1 MSDCGRPSLV
11 SVDAGT
17 ASSVLME
24 IINRIPRMMST
35 GRDLRSNG
43 KRIGLVPTRGAFHE
57 GHLSL
62 MTRAR
67 EFCDTVIVSSFVD
80 VRSNEG
86 SRKPAVDLGR
96 DAELAF
102 TRGVDFIFAPGAE
115 DMFPQGFSSFVGVEG
130 LGEKLEG
137 ARLPGHFREVAT
149 VVNKLLNIVHPHF
162 AFFGRKHAQQVILV
176 KRMVRELCVD
186 VEIVVCPPVREE
198 DGLAL
203 SSMNVYLTTE
213 ERKAAIV
220 LRRALERCQSLY
232 AGGERYAA
240 RLIASVRSMIEAEPL
255 ARVDYVALTDTEL
268 LDSVDVIP
276 AAPALVSLAA
286 YIGAT
291 RLTDNI
297 VLGGEL

>member
-1 MSDCGRPSLV
+1 
-11 SVDAGT
+11 
-17 ASSVLME
+17 ME
-24 IINRIPRMMST
+24 IIKRIPRMVSI
-35 GRDLRSNG
+35 GRELRNKG
-43 KRIGLVPTRGAFHE
+43 KRIGLVPTRGALHE

-62 MTRAR
+62 MSRAR
-67 EFCDTVIVSSFVD
+67 EFCDTVIVSIFVD
-80 VRSNEG
+80 LRSDEG
-86 SRKPAVDLGR
+86 SREPPVDLGR

-102 TRGVDFIFAPGAE
+102 TRGVDFIFAPPAE
-115 DMFPQGFSSFVGVEG
+115 DMFPQGFSTFAGVEG
-130 LGEKLEG
+130 LSEKLEG
-137 ARLPGHFREVAT
+137 ATLPGHFREVTT

-176 KRMVRELCVD
+176 KRMVRELAVD

-203 SSMNVYLTTE
+203 SSMNVHLTTE

-232 AGGERYAA
+232 AGGERDAA

-255 ARVDYVALTDTEL
+255 ARVDFVAVTDTDQ
-268 LDSVDVIP
+268 LDPVDLIP
-276 AAPALVSLAA
+276 AGPTLISLAA

-297 VLGGEL
+297 VLNGEI

>member
-1 MSDCGRPSLV
+1 MV
-11 SVDAGT
+11 ST
-17 ASSVLME
+17 ARE
-24 IINRIPRMMST
+24 
-35 GRDLRSNG
+35 LRSNG
-43 KRIGLVPTRGAFHE
+43 KRIGLVPTRGALHE

-62 MTRAR
+62 MSRAR
-67 EFCDTVIVSSFVD
+67 EFCDTVIVSIFVD
-80 VRSNEG
+80 LRSDEG
-86 SRKPAVDLGR
+86 SREPAVDLGR

-102 TRGVDFIFAPGAE
+102 TRGVDFIFAPATE
-115 DMFPQGFSSFVGVEG
+115 DMFPQGFSTFVGVEG
-130 LGEKLEG
+130 LSEKLEG
-137 ARLPGHFREVAT
+137 AALPGHFREVTT

-176 KRMVRELCVD
+176 KRMVRELSMD

-203 SSMNVYLTTE
+203 SSMNVHLTTE

-232 AGGERYAA
+232 AGGERDAA
-240 RLIASVRSMIEAEPL
+240 RLIASARSMIEAEPL
-255 ARVDYVALTDTEL
+255 ARVEYLAVTNTDRLEP
-268 LDSVDVIP
+268 VDLIP

-297 VLGGEL
+297 VLNGEL